1 MFCVVTVVVLHVLC
15 CDGGTCT
22 CFVLLQR
29 YVYMFCVVTVVG
41 VHVLCCD
48 GGTCTCFVL

>member
-29 YVYMFCVVTVVG
+29 YVYMFCVVTVIREKKG
-41 VHVLCCD
+41 VKIID
-48 GGTCTCFVL
+48 IKSKFK